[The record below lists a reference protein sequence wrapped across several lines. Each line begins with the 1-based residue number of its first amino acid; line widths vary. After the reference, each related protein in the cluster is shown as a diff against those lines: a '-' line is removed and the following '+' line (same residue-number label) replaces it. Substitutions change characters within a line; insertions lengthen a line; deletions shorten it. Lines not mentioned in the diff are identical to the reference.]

1 MASFRLAFSCDF
13 ALLLSS
19 TKLLYL
25 SMESGKSN
33 DVGST
38 TITTFENF
46 FQGEMNLEEGA
57 HFHDRPPLDI
67 VIRKFRAA
75 KITAYLAGLF
85 FTALFVCVWP
95 GSMLSVDVLSFAG
108 FNAWTIL
115 SRAWALVAATFIIIV
130 PLVQEVRSSSSKCNQ
145 R

>member
-1 MASFRLAFSCDF
+1 MYTLHENMNT
-13 ALLLSS
+13 LS
-19 TKLLYL
+19 TLIHIP
-25 SMESGKSN
+25 GKQ
-33 DVGST
+33 
-38 TITTFENF
+38 